1 MAAFAGLTSADLCV
15 GLTLLLLAVL
25 MWFGR
30 RIVGVLLRF
39 LPVVMAPLC
48 TALAYLLY
56 RLGESMSW
64 DSPGSPAIIVVV
76 ILLACA
82 IFLALAGWI
91 ALIAQIRGLRKPR
104 TESPQ
109 EKRQANDL
117 RVGTAIV
124 IVVLLLF
131 SAYRSYRA
139 HRPSHDADVQ
149 QLVYSADGQ
158 RLYSLDR
165 AGVLKQWDMRYGFQS
180 GKWELPSEGEVRR
193 MLVDRD
199 NRILLLLSGT
209 QLRAWGLADA
219 GKPKA
224 LASTSDVLAIEAVAA
239 DAFVLLRK
247 DAIELHSFHDIVTPQ
262 ARMGLASAALS
273 AAVAGEGRVI
283 VGTEDRELESY
294 QVGGGSSAIQAAQS
308 GLKALPPLD
317 LMPRVMRADRS
328 GRYIVVSDP
337 GAAMVV
343 VDLQAMKLAAISAA
357 YVSQQFEISGVG
369 QLLLPEVSSLSGYD
383 LESGRTEP
391 LFNHGGTI
399 GALAVD
405 TVEDGFAV
413 GNDEQ
418 IFVRKDSRHYAG
430 SETWLNGRVE
440 LADLVSFGRSP
451 EAASKR

>member
-1 MAAFAGLTSADLCV
+1 VPEPTLMAAFAGLTSADLSV

-139 HRPSHDADVQ
+139 H
-149 QLVYSADGQ
+149 
-158 RLYSLDR
+158 
-165 AGVLKQWDMRYGFQS
+165 
-180 GKWELPSEGEVRR
+180 
-193 MLVDRD
+193 
-199 NRILLLLSGT
+199 
-209 QLRAWGLADA
+209 
-219 GKPKA
+219 
-224 LASTSDVLAIEAVAA
+224 
-239 DAFVLLRK
+239 
-247 DAIELHSFHDIVTPQ
+247 
-262 ARMGLASAALS
+262 
-273 AAVAGEGRVI
+273 
-283 VGTEDRELESY
+283 
-294 QVGGGSSAIQAAQS
+294 
-308 GLKALPPLD
+308 
-317 LMPRVMRADRS
+317 
-328 GRYIVVSDP
+328 
-337 GAAMVV
+337 
-343 VDLQAMKLAAISAA
+343 
-357 YVSQQFEISGVG
+357 
-369 QLLLPEVSSLSGYD
+369 
-383 LESGRTEP
+383 
-391 LFNHGGTI
+391 
-399 GALAVD
+399 
-405 TVEDGFAV
+405 
-413 GNDEQ
+413 
-418 IFVRKDSRHYAG
+418 YAG
-430 SETWLNGRVE
+430 RSD
-440 LADLVSFGRSP
+440 DLCRSQ
-451 EAASKR
+451 